1 MLGYEIDILQKT
13 EALRSPLLNG
23 IFDIVTMLGEHA
35 VLVVIIAVL
44 YFMLDKSYAKRLMF
58 VCMASL
64 CINGVVK
71 NFVKR
76 PRPFATGKV
85 SCLRQSTATGYSFP
99 SGHTQSFATWSTALA
114 YSSKRLWTAVLSAA
128 GIAAVAFSRIYLG
141 AHYPTDVIAGAVLGI
156 LLSLIFSI
164 AHDKAKDK
172 NVLYCGVLLGLMPFG
187 VLFLIMPDRHFADLY
202 KMLGMLGGLLAASVF
217 EEKYV
222 QLDINVKLW
231 KKLLRTAVGI
241 AIALLI
247 KELLGDA
254 FEFGSL
260 RLQLLSQSVRYFIL
274 VFSVMGLY
282 PWLIKKLSI

>member
-1 MLGYEIDILQKT
+1 MLGYEIDILQKIET
-13 EALRSPLLNG
+13 VRSPLLNG

-58 VCMASL
+58 ICMASL

-85 SCLRQSTATGYSFP
+85 SCLRESTATGYSFP
-99 SGHTQSFATWSTALA
+99 SGHTQSFATWSSALA
-114 YSSKRLWTAVLSAA
+114 YSSKRLWTAILSAV
-128 GIAAVAFSRIYLG
+128 GIIAVAFSRLYLG
-141 AHYPTDVIAGAVLGI
+141 AHYPTDVICGAVLGI

-164 AHDKAKDK
+164 AHDKVKDK
-172 NVLYCGVLLGLMPFG
+172 NVLYFG
-187 VLFLIMPDRHFADLY
+187 VFLGMVTFGILFLIQPDSHFEDFY

-222 QLDINVKLW
+222 QLAINVKLW

-241 AIALLI
+241 IIALLI

-274 VFSVMGLY
+274 VFSVMGFY
-282 PWLIKKLSI
+282 PWLIKKVHI